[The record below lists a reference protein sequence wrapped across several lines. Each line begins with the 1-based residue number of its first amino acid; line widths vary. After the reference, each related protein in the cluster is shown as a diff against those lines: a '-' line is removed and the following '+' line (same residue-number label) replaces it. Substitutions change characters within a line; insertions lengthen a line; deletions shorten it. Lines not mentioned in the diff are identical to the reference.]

1 MKKSFFV
8 IVLMTLCLYSA
19 FCAKA
24 KSKTSAFTNSMFKA
38 ALPGIETSMDDVQI
52 YQKGNVNGTDFS
64 FTINLSKWNKN
75 TSVEQIVII
84 SKLFWQC
91 YPAMYE
97 RFSEIMF
104 SPEDMILAIED
115 EGYEVAWELGN
126 FIHLHDKWL
135 KDNPEDFDC
144 LTHEF
149 AHAIQNN
156 WFDNFLEYDGYIER
170 FADYCRYIYAFDD
183 GFYNDSGWTL
193 WTPEDESSRE
203 SSVRFLVWLDTFY
216 STPENDVILRYANVA
231 RNGHFER
238 DDWDKAWK
246 RIFKGSALE
255 GKSIDEVWSLF
266 TESDFAWIPSYAEQ
280 GEKSKLR
287 AMLKR

>member
-1 MKKSFFV
+1 MKKTLLLLF
-8 IVLMTLCLYSA
+8 LMTSCLFSV
-19 FCAKA
+19 FCAKP
-24 KSKTSAFTNSMFKA
+24 KSKTSDFSSDMFNA
-38 ALPGIETSMDDVQI
+38 VLPGIETSMDDIQI
-52 YQKGNVNGTDFS
+52 YQKGKVDGIDFS
-64 FTINLSKWNKN
+64 FTINLSKWKKN
-75 TSVEQIVII
+75 TSVEQIIII

-91 YPAMYE
+91 YPAMYK
-97 RFSEIMF
+97 RFGEIMF
-104 SPEDMILAIED
+104 SPEDIILAIED

-126 FIHLHDKWL
+126 FVHLHDKWL

-149 AHAIQNN
+149 SHAIQNN

-170 FADYCRYIYAFDD
+170 FADYCRYVYAFDD
-183 GFYNDSGWTL
+183 GYYNDSGWTL

-203 SSVRFLVWLDTFY
+203 SSVRFLVWLDVFY
-216 STPENDVILRYANVA
+216 STPDNDIILRYCNVA

-238 DDWDKAWK
+238 ENWDNAWN

-255 GKSIDEVWSLF
+255 GKTIDEVWTLF
-266 TESDFAWIPSYAEQ
+266 TESEFAWLPSYAEK
-280 GEKSKLR
+280 GEISELR